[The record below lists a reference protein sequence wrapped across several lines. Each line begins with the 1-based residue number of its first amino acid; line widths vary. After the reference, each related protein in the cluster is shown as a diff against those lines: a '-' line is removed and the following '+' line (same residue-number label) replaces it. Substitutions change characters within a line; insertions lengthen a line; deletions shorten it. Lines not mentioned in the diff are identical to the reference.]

1 MQKGMIHT
9 VLKGMCVGGTML
21 VPGVSGGSMAMI
33 LGVYDRLVT
42 SVSSFF
48 KHKKESLIF
57 LGLFSVGGALGMIL
71 FANPLLYLIE
81 KYPMPMLYFF
91 IGAVAGG
98 IPLMYEKSQVEGITL
113 KAVFYLVLGVAIVI
127 LMTIFPQ
134 SGIQQTEGTKGALIL
149 LVAGILA
156 AVALVLPGISVSF
169 MLLVMG
175 IYETVVEAIG
185 SLRFSILIPL
195 GVGVLLGIILTT
207 KFLEMAMNRYPQP
220 TYLMILGF
228 IVGSVGE
235 IFPGI
240 PTGIEWITCSLMLVA
255 GFGIIRLISQ
265 SDEEETVKAFGKNS
279 L

>member
-1 MQKGMIHT
+1 
-9 VLKGMCVGGTML
+9 ML

-185 SLRFSILIPL
+185 SLRLSILIPL